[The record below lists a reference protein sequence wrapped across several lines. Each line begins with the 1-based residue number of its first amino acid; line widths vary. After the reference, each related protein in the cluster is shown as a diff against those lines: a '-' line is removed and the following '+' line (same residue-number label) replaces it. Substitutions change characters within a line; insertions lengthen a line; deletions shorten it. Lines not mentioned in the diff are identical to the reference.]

1 MKNLLKRNK
10 KNIFNGSFLI
20 ILFMITLYYVFHG
33 SGDSLSEVWAKMQM
47 ADPVWVVLS
56 VILLYCLY
64 IGESHI
70 IHYLLEHL
78 VSGHVD
84 SPAFYI
90 RVAGFSFSCITPS
103 ASGGQPMQVYYM
115 KRNRIP
121 IHLLQLYL

>member
-56 VILLYCLY
+56 VIFIVLFIY
-64 IGESHI
+64 GESHI
-70 IHYLLEHL
+70 IHYLF
-78 VSGHVD
+78 GTFGIRTRT
-84 SPAFYI
+84 PAFNTW
-90 RVAGFSFSCITPS
+90 GMKLCPS
-103 ASGGQPMQVYYM
+103 T
-115 KRNRIP
+115 RIP
-121 IHLLQLYL
+121 FIATNTFPGAAFLES